1 MNQNDFKS
9 IAKVLCGSKKGTGF
23 LVNETTLIT
32 ARHVIDDNL
41 DPNELK
47 PVFIKF
53 GNHDEI
59 QARVI
64 FPNEPY
70 VGIDFSILSLP
81 EEVGYSPTLP
91 LSINGLELG
100 KDWEA
105 FGFPDT
111 QRDRGQFFKGS
122 ILQVFDES
130 FIQESD
136 GDLDLSCEI
145 PKITDPRFITQG
157 ASGSPIVV
165 NHAIVGIMK
174 DKPPGGG
181 IIGATS
187 IKRCLPILRSL
198 NISVNILD
206 IGYGKIESSSANF
219 VDGETIFKSN
229 YDLEKEIVM
238 ALIED
243 FPPETHPILMESL
256 IRSIEIIMKTD
267 TEKLRTFFQNYRHPF
282 DVMSTVSGIEQLL
295 EIVTILRSGYKD
307 ISFIHNDINAN
318 LSLDENDQIFAYLI
332 FSTKRNAKMPELVLG
347 LFRKKEATATGKRD
361 LRRGESMFPF
371 PLILDNCSKSKKT
384 NLCKRC
390 QNEFSFEDIL
400 IDFTKVNEQG
410 YFKGL
415 EENNYKSLDGTKV
428 LCGDCIRTLYNHVT
442 NPEELEFHIREMNNI
457 D

>member
-1 MNQNDFKS
+1 MNQIDFKS
-9 IAKVLCGSKKGTGF
+9 IAKVRCGDENGTGF

-32 ARHVIDDNL
+32 ARHVIEDNL
-41 DPNELK
+41 DPNELE
-47 PVFIKF
+47 PVFIMF
-53 GNHDEI
+53 EDNAEI
-59 QARVI
+59 QATVI
-64 FPNEPY
+64 FPNEPD
-70 VGIDFSILSLP
+70 VGADFAILSLP
-81 EEVGYSPTLP
+81 EGGAYSPTLP
-91 LSINGLELG
+91 ISIERLELNE
-100 KDWEA
+100 KWEA
-105 FGFPDT
+105 FGFPFT
-111 QRDRGQFFKGS
+111 QKDRGQPFHGT
-122 ILQVFDES
+122 ILQVFDEREECD
-130 FIQESD
+130 F
-136 GDLDLSCEI
+136 DLDLACEI
-145 PKITDPRFITQG
+145 PKITDPKFITRG

-165 NHAIVGIMK
+165 NGGIVGVMK
-174 DKPPGGG
+174 DKASGGG
-181 IIGATS
+181 MIGATS
-187 IKRCLPILRSL
+187 INRCLPILRSL

-229 YDLEKEIVM
+229 YDSEKEIVM

-243 FPPETHPILMESL
+243 FPPETHSILMESL
-256 IRSIEIIMKTD
+256 IRSIESIMKTD
-267 TEKLRTFFQNYRHPF
+267 NEKLRAFFQSYRHPF
-282 DVMSTVSGIEQLL
+282 EVLSNVSGIEQLL
-295 EIVTILRSGYKD
+295 EIVTILRCGYRD

-318 LSLDENDQIFAYLI
+318 LSLDENEEIFAYLI
-332 FSTKRNAKMPELVLG
+332 FSTKRNAKMPELLLG
-347 LFRKKEATATGKRD
+347 LFRKKEATATGKRE

-442 NPEELEFHIREMNNI
+442 NPEELEFHIREMNKI